1 MKQHLKITSIICLFA
16 LSALLAA
23 CVKLHTSINVSDLLS
38 DEDVVL
44 TVDLGIRDDD
54 CPSENIESSLAKKGI
69 TAKFHKCEEDSR
81 WLVMGL
87 APATFAM
94 FTLPTALV
102 KNDNQP
108 NSELGHIYFRYKDNK
123 LFIETSDNISSK
135 FNKDQD
141 LQDVSFDLVNDTD
154 QKVTI
159 SSSMIYVNN
168 KATLNESVTIE
179 PFDSV
184 KITISNVA
192 SKLLE
197 QNNQQYQVFSI
208 STDSE

>member
-1 MKQHLKITSIICLFA
+1 MKQHLKIISIICLFA

-23 CVKLHTSINVSDLLS
+23 CVKIHTSINVSDLLS

-44 TVDLGIRDDD
+44 TVDLGIRDDN
-54 CPSENIESSLAKKGI
+54 CPSDSIKSSLKEKGVP
-69 TAKFHKCEEDSR
+69 AQFHKCEEDGR
-81 WLVMGL
+81 FLVMGMF
-87 APATFAM
+87 PAKFAM

-123 LFIETSDNISSK
+123 LFIETSDNIASK

-184 KITISNVA
+184 KITISDVA
-192 SKLLE
+192 GKLLE